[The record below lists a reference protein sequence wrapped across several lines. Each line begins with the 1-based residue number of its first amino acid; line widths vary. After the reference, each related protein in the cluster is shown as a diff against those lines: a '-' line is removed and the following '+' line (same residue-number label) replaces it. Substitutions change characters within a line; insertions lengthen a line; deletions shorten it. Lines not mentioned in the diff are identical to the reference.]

1 MNKPLK
7 QSEFVTLI
15 ALVTSLSAL
24 AIDAMLP
31 ALSTITDELN
41 LVDPNR
47 AQLVIS
53 FIFIGMCI
61 GQLIYGPVSDA
72 IGRRKPLIVGL
83 LIFIAGSFI
92 SAVSLNFEV
101 MLIGRL
107 LQGLGAA
114 STRVVTTAI
123 IRDYYSGNSMAK
135 VMSLIMMI
143 FVIVPAV
150 APSLGQLIL
159 LKYNWRAIFYLLM
172 GLSILG
178 LIWFCIRMPESLTP
192 SKRRSISFNNL
203 KEATIETLTNKNSMV
218 YTISA
223 GLIFGAFIGY
233 LSSSAQIFDDVFDQ
247 KENFP
252 ILFGTLAL
260 SIGSASF
267 FNAKLVDKI
276 GMKCLTLNALKALST
291 LAATYITISYFTDSS
306 SNLVLFLGYMLLSF
320 FCIGI
325 LFGNFNALA
334 ISPLGHI
341 AGIAT
346 AIISSVQTFIFLI
359 FGTVIGQLYNL
370 TVYPLVIGF
379 LILSTLSFILIKK
392 FTTN

>member
-31 ALSTITDELN
+31 ALSTITDELK
-41 LVDPNR
+41 LADPNR

-83 LIFIAGSFI
+83 VIFIAGSFI

-159 LKYNWRAIFYLLM
+159 LKYDWRAIFYLLM

-178 LIWFCIRMPESLTP
+178 LIWFYIRMPESLVA

-203 KEATIETLTNKNSMV
+203 KEATIETLTNRNSMV

-233 LSSSAQIFDDVFDQ
+233 LSSSAQIFDDVFNQ
-247 KENFP
+247 KKNFP

-276 GMKCLTLNALKALST
+276 GMKNLTLNALKALST
-291 LAATYITISYFTDSS
+291 LAAIYITISYFTDSS
-306 SNLVLFLGYMLLSF
+306 TNLVLFLGYMLLSF

-359 FGTVIGQLYNL
+359 FGTIIGQLYNL

-379 LILSTLSFILIKK
+379 FILSALSFILIKK

>member
-1 MNKPLK
+1 MNKPLQ

-31 ALSTITDELN
+31 ALSTITNELN
-41 LVDPNR
+41 LLDPNR

-53 FIFIGMCI
+53 FIFIGMCL
-61 GQLIYGPVSDA
+61 GQLIYGPISDA
-72 IGRRKPLIVGL
+72 VGRRKPLIIGL
-83 LIFIAGSFI
+83 LIFITGSFI
-92 SAVSLNFEV
+92 SAISLNFEV
-101 MLIGRL
+101 MLFGRL

-123 IRDYYSGNSMAK
+123 IRDYYSGNKMAK

-143 FVIVPAV
+143 FVIIPAI

-172 GLSILG
+172 GLSIIG
-178 LIWFCIRMPESLTP
+178 LIWFYIRMPESLVP
-192 SKRRSISFNNL
+192 SKRRAISFINL

-233 LSSSAQIFDDVFDQ
+233 LSSSAQIFDDVFNQ
-247 KENFP
+247 KKNFP

-267 FNAKLVDKI
+267 FNSKLVDKI
-276 GMKCLTLNALKALST
+276 GMKNLTLHALKSLSA
-291 LAATYITISYFTDSS
+291 LAAIFLLISYFTNN
-306 SNLVLFLGYMLLSF
+306 SNNLIFFLAYMLLSF

-359 FGTVIGQLYNL
+359 FGTIIGQMYNSS
-370 TVYPLVIGF
+370 VYPLVIGF
-379 LILSTLSFILIKK
+379 FVLSSMSYILISK
-392 FTTN
+392 FTTD

>member
-1 MNKPLK
+1 MMQKLK
-7 QSEFVTLI
+7 QFEFVTII

-31 ALSTITDELN
+31 ALGSITEELS

-53 FIFIGMCI
+53 FIFIGMSI
-61 GQLIYGPVSDA
+61 GQLIYGPLSDA
-72 IGRRKPLIVGL
+72 RGRKGPLQLGL
-83 LIFIAGSFI
+83 VIFICGSLI
-92 SAVSLNFEV
+92 SALSKDFEV
-101 MLIGRL
+101 MLFGRL

-123 IRDYYSGNSMAK
+123 IRDYYSGEQMAK
-135 VMSLIMMI
+135 VISLVMMI
-143 FVIVPAV
+143 FVIVPAL
-150 APSLGQLIL
+150 APTVGQIIL
-159 LKYNWRAIFYLLM
+159 AHYNWRAIFYLLM
-172 GLSILG
+172 SLGFIGLA
-178 LIWFCIRMPESLTP
+178 WFYFRMPESLAK
-192 SKRRSISFNNL
+192 SKRRDFSFENIKN
-203 KEATIETLTNKNSMV
+203 ASIETLSHKSAMA
-218 YTISA
+218 YTLAS

-233 LSSSAQIFDDVFDQ
+233 LTSSAQIFKDVFDQ
-247 KENFP
+247 EENFP

-267 FNAKLVDKI
+267 ANSRLVMKH
-276 GMKCLTLNALKALST
+276 GMKNLTLKALNSLSL
-291 LAATYITISYFTDSS
+291 LAISYLLIASIFSLN
-306 SNLVLFLGYMLLSF
+306 SNLILFLLYMLCSF

-346 AIISSVQTFIFLI
+346 AIISSIQTFVFLI
-359 FGTVIGQLYNL
+359 LGTTIGQLYNYS
-370 TVYPLVIGF
+370 VYPLVIGF
-379 LILSTLSFILIKK
+379 LVLSVSSNIIIRKMAR
-392 FTTN
+392 